1 MSKRPKTRDELTR
14 AELDDIRFG
23 GDVPLVD
30 DDETLRAAGIDPE
43 TRQPMETPEQRDKR
57 IRREEELEHEESLS
71 VEDHL
76 ERMREADSA
85 GPG

>member
-1 MSKRPKTRDELTR
+1 MSKLPKTADEMTRDELE
-14 AELDDIRFG
+14 AVKWG
-23 GDVPLVD
+23 GDLPLVD
-30 DDETLRAAGIDPE
+30 DDETLRAAGLDPT
-43 TRQPMETPEQRDKR
+43 TREPLETPEQRDKR

>member
-1 MSKRPKTRDELTR
+1 MKRPKTADEMTR
-14 AELDDIRFG
+14 EELEAVKWG
-23 GDVPLVD
+23 GELPEVD
-30 DDETLRAAGIDPE
+30 DDETLRAAGLDPE
-43 TRQPMETPEQRDKR
+43 TREPLETPEERDKR

-76 ERMREADSA
+76 ERMREDSKV